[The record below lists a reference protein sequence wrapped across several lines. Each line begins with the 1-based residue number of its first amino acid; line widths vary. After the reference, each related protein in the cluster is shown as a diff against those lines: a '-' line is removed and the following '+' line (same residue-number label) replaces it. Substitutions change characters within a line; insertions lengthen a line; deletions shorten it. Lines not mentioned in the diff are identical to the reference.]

1 MEHGWP
7 AGGPSQC
14 RAPLSSES
22 SPSGPGDG
30 AVPGACEDVHSG
42 RGLAGQE
49 LAGRRSSTAGAH
61 MATTLGPCRHHT
73 RHEPLPLSTG
83 FVPHTGPA
91 SYGPF
96 ASLRS

>member
-1 MEHGWP
+1 M
-7 AGGPSQC
+7 GGP
-14 RAPLSSES
+14 RGAPRSAGR
-22 SPSGPGDG
+22 PSVQSLRPLAQGTALYPAPVRTCTRG
-30 AVPGACEDVHSG
+30 V
-42 RGLAGQE
+42 GLAGQE

-73 RHEPLPLSTG
+73 RHEPLPLGTG